1 MTNQQIKIKEGYK
14 QTEVGVIPEDWEV
27 KKLEDLCAKNGLVRG
42 PFGGA
47 LKKEFFVE
55 KGIKVYEQKNAIYR
69 NVELGD
75 YFIDEKKFKE
85 LGRFELFP
93 NDFIVSCSG
102 TIGKIYLIPPNAPK
116 GIINQALLKIKT
128 DNSVVS
134 EPYFFYYF
142 DWEKFQEKIID
153 NTQGGAMKNLVGM
166 SIFRGTKIPLPPTK
180 AEQTAIAAA
189 LSDADA
195 LIQSMEKLIAK
206 KRLIKQ
212 GAMQKLLKPKEG
224 WVVKKLREIAFF
236 TNGKAHEQFID
247 AAGDYIVVNSKFIST
262 KGEIFKNAS
271 ISLCPLNIGDI
282 TMVMSDIPNGKAL
295 AKCFIIPKS
304 GKYTL
309 NQRICALRTETLDTI
324 FLTFV
329 MNRNKYFLAFDSGTG
344 QTNLKKQDVLECPIN
359 LPPTKKEQIAIAK
372 VLSDMDAEISALE
385 TKLAKYKQ
393 IKQGMMVGDAAQNF
407 LRCDVLRPV
416 DRHKIIFLVR
426 NPLQT
431 VHPVMRRGI
440 KSAIA
445 AQHRLVIPTGPSP
458 FGGRHD

>member
-1 MTNQQIKIKEGYK
+1 VAAMSNLPAGYK
-14 QTEVGVIPEDWEV
+14 QTEVGVIPEDWELKRLGEIVEKFVNGGTPSTKNEALWNGNIPWITGADILNQKVTEIRRHITTDAV
-27 KKLEDLCAKNGLVRG
+27 KNSSTNVISKGNLLLVSRTGVGKLAIA
-42 PFGGA
+42 PFDIAISQDFTGIYP
-47 LKKEFFVE
+47 KKESLLAEYLFRFF
-55 KGIKVYEQKNAIYR
+55 
-69 NVELGD
+69 
-75 YFIDEKKFKE
+75 
-85 LGRFELFP
+85 
-93 NDFIVSCSG
+93 DF
-102 TIGKIYLIPPNAPK
+102 
-116 GIINQALLKIKT
+116 NQSLLKSQ
-128 DNSVVS
+128 N
-134 EPYFFYYF
+134 
-142 DWEKFQEKIID
+142 
-153 NTQGGAMKNLVGM
+153 QGT
-166 SIFRGTKIPLPPTK
+166 SIQGVTRETLSALSIPLPTK

-224 WVVKKLREIAFF
+224 WVVKKLGEIAFF

-247 AAGDYIVVNSKFIST
+247 DAGDYIVVNSKFIST
-262 KGEIFKNAS
+262 EGEVFKNAS
-271 ISLCPLNIGDI
+271 ISLCPLNIGGI

-329 MNRNKYFLAFDSGTG
+329 INRNKYFLAFDSGTG

-372 VLSDMDAEISALE
+372 VLCDMDAEISVLE

-393 IKQGMMVGDAAQNF
+393 VKQGMMQELLTG
-407 LRCDVLRPV
+407 R
-416 DRHKIIFLVR
+416 
-426 NPLQT
+426 T
-431 VHPVMRRGI
+431 
-440 KSAIA
+440 
-445 AQHRLVIPTGPSP
+445 RLV
-458 FGGRHD
+458 

>member
-1 MTNQQIKIKEGYK
+1 MSNLPAGYK
-14 QTEVGVIPEDWEV
+14 QTEVGVIPEDWELKRLGEIVEKFVNGGTPSTKNEALWNGNIPWITGADILNQKVTEIRRHITTDAV
-27 KKLEDLCAKNGLVRG
+27 KNSSTNVISKGNLLLVSRTGVGKLAIA
-42 PFGGA
+42 PFDIAISQDFTGIYP
-47 LKKEFFVE
+47 KKESLLAEYLFRFF
-55 KGIKVYEQKNAIYR
+55 
-69 NVELGD
+69 
-75 YFIDEKKFKE
+75 
-85 LGRFELFP
+85 
-93 NDFIVSCSG
+93 DF
-102 TIGKIYLIPPNAPK
+102 
-116 GIINQALLKIKT
+116 NQSLLKSQ
-128 DNSVVS
+128 N
-134 EPYFFYYF
+134 
-142 DWEKFQEKIID
+142 
-153 NTQGGAMKNLVGM
+153 QGT
-166 SIFRGTKIPLPPTK
+166 SIQGVTRETLSALSIPLPTK

-224 WVVKKLREIAFF
+224 WVVKKLGEIAFF

-247 AAGDYIVVNSKFIST
+247 DAGDYIVVNSKFIST
-262 KGEIFKNAS
+262 EGEVFKNAS
-271 ISLCPLNIGDI
+271 ISLCPLNIGGI

-329 MNRNKYFLAFDSGTG
+329 INRNKYFLAFDSGTG

-372 VLSDMDAEISALE
+372 VLCDMDAEISVLE

-393 IKQGMMVGDAAQNF
+393 VKQGMMQELLTG
-407 LRCDVLRPV
+407 R
-416 DRHKIIFLVR
+416 
-426 NPLQT
+426 T
-431 VHPVMRRGI
+431 
-440 KSAIA
+440 
-445 AQHRLVIPTGPSP
+445 RLV
-458 FGGRHD
+458 